1 MRFNHGLN
9 MTLAG
14 LFLAMLPFSA
24 SAVWEEKYYNP
35 KPLPD
40 DVILPMPCE
49 GAMAFRKVSIPLSQP
64 LQDYSITLGGGANDE
79 WGYLEQ
85 ARAEHIA
92 GSFAEGKSGKGRY
105 FLMAKYELTDLQYQ
119 ALTGQCPTP
128 NMKLR
133 LPKVSIG
140 WVDAMNFANQYNLWL
155 LKNQPKALPVED
167 GKPGF
172 LRLPTETEWE
182 FAARGGL
189 AVSTAEFRDQ
199 RFPMP
204 EGITSYAWF
213 SGTQSSNGKLQ
224 LAGLLKPNPLGLHDM
239 LGNASEMMF
248 EPFHLNKLDRQ
259 HGKAGG
265 YIVRGGNFL
274 TPQSDIR
281 SSLRGEEPYYTGQ
294 SDNKNKTLGFRLVLV
309 SPTLTSRDR
318 IKEIA
323 EEWKALGTDNPQ
335 AKEKKAPDSID
346 NLSNISAQV
355 QDTALKKQLEQL
367 RGDLRANAQLRD
379 EQRDQAIRTSLQL
392 GAFLCTK
399 LKDDGEFYDRLNG
412 LYEKTCKAGSELD
425 ANCSRRQSQLDQH
438 KKVLNFIVNYYADTL
453 VDMGVTYNAE
463 LIAPQIRV
471 VQQQMS
477 ARGKTNLNGYLNTY
491 WKNLQEYWKNGRVAR
506 DSWLE
511 SCKKNN

>member
-1 MRFNHGLN
+1 M
-9 MTLAG
+9 
-14 LFLAMLPFSA
+14 
-24 SAVWEEKYYNP
+24 
-35 KPLPD
+35 
-40 DVILPMPCE
+40 
-49 GAMAFRKVSIPLSQP
+49 
-64 LQDYSITLGGGANDE
+64 
-79 WGYLEQ
+79 
-85 ARAEHIA
+85 
-92 GSFAEGKSGKGRY
+92 
-105 FLMAKYELTDLQYQ
+105 
-119 ALTGQCPTP
+119 
-128 NMKLR
+128 
-133 LPKVSIG
+133 
-140 WVDAMNFANQYNLWL
+140 
-155 LKNQPKALPVED
+155 
-167 GKPGF
+167 
-172 LRLPTETEWE
+172 
-182 FAARGGL
+182 
-189 AVSTAEFRDQ
+189 
-199 RFPMP
+199 
-204 EGITSYAWF
+204 
-213 SGTQSSNGKLQ
+213 
-224 LAGLLKPNPLGLHDM
+224 
-239 LGNASEMMF
+239 
-248 EPFHLNKLDRQ
+248 
-259 HGKAGG
+259 
-265 YIVRGGNFL
+265 
-274 TPQSDIR
+274 
-281 SSLRGEEPYYTGQ
+281 
-294 SDNKNKTLGFRLVLV
+294 LV

-335 AKEKKAPDSID
+335 AKEKKSPDSID
-346 NLSNISAQV
+346 NLGSISAQV
-355 QDTALKKQLEQL
+355 QDAALKKQLEQL
-367 RGDLRANAQLRD
+367 RADLRANAQLRD

>member
-1 MRFNHGLN
+1 MRFNHGLD
-9 MTLAG
+9 MALAG
-14 LFLAMLPFSA
+14 FFLAMLPFSA

-133 LPKVSIG
+133 LPKVNIG
-140 WVDAMNFANQYNLWL
+140 WVDTMNFANQYNLWL
-155 LKNQPKALPVED
+155 LKNQPKALPIED

-265 YIVRGGNFL
+265 I
-274 TPQSDIR
+274 
-281 SSLRGEEPYYTGQ
+281 SSEA
-294 SDNKNKTLGFRLVLV
+294 
-309 SPTLTSRDR
+309 
-318 IKEIA
+318 EI
-323 EEWKALGTDNPQ
+323 
-335 AKEKKAPDSID
+335 S
-346 NLSNISAQV
+346 
-355 QDTALKKQLEQL
+355 
-367 RGDLRANAQLRD
+367 
-379 EQRDQAIRTSLQL
+379 
-392 GAFLCTK
+392 
-399 LKDDGEFYDRLNG
+399 
-412 LYEKTCKAGSELD
+412 
-425 ANCSRRQSQLDQH
+425 
-438 KKVLNFIVNYYADTL
+438 
-453 VDMGVTYNAE
+453 
-463 LIAPQIRV
+463 
-471 VQQQMS
+471 
-477 ARGKTNLNGYLNTY
+477 
-491 WKNLQEYWKNGRVAR
+491 
-506 DSWLE
+506 
-511 SCKKNN
+511 